1 MEKKKE
7 VSAVY
12 AVPLVFVIAVVPLV
26 AMIAVY
32 GTDIGENAWISG
44 SAFYDFFLYYKSQL
58 LMMFGL
64 VTAVIVVTAVYKK
77 CCINCQ
83 GRSCYAVF
91 IPLVVF
97 ALASTLSALL
107 STHRRD
113 AVFGGYEQF
122 EGLLVLLAYFFCFLL
137 TYLYAANK
145 EWINMLL
152 HGLLIGS
159 LIISTLGTLQTFG
172 IDYMTQ
178 KWMLPLLTIFL
189 SDVPDGF
196 QLRASFGSGVAY
208 STLYNPNYVGTYV
221 ALVLP
226 ICVFCAF
233 KEGKAGYRIV
243 AIVSSVFQIIMLF
256 GAGSLTGMI
265 GVVAATVMAAIFIFC
280 HIRKNRKLL
289 VLLSGGT
296 VLIFVLLVV
305 FSIKNG
311 IMQHFTES
319 SISSCNYTV
328 SSIETKKDRIVIAL
342 DNGHIVTAKTKEKGK
357 TYYLQW
363 LDKKGEE
370 VQTKGDYK
378 TGLTLRDKRYEEI
391 TFFAL
396 QKELERQ
403 GEKNTYDILR
413 IQVTDSVY
421 WDMLLLDGEWYY
433 INRIGKV
440 DNLRKVETCG
450 FEHHYDLA
458 TNRGYI
464 WSRTL
469 PLLKETI
476 VLGKGADNFVY
487 AFPNDDYVGKINCGF
502 EGQTVTK
509 PHNMY
514 MQIWVQDSMLA
525 CLAFIVLY
533 LVFAIRTFS
542 NCLMKGDKTKER
554 KLQIAIF
561 CGVTGYM
568 VAGLANDA
576 TICVTPIFWVLLGLG
591 LAVNEIAK
599 NKESVLDRGE

>member
-26 AMIAVY
+26 ALIAVY

-64 VTAVIVVTAVYKK
+64 VSAVIVGMAFYKK

-83 GRSCYAVF
+83 GSSCYAVF

-97 ALASTLSALL
+97 AVVSTCSALL
-107 STHRRD
+107 SEHRRD

-137 TYLYAANK
+137 TYLYATNR

-152 HGLLIGS
+152 HGLLVGS
-159 LIISTLGTLQTFG
+159 LIISMLGTLQTFG
-172 IDYMTQ
+172 VDYMTQ
-178 KWMLPLLTIFL
+178 KWILPLLTMFL

-226 ICVFCAF
+226 ISVFCAF
-233 KEGKAGYRIV
+233 KEEKIGYRIV
-243 AIVSSVFQIIMLF
+243 AIVSSAFQIIMLF
-256 GAGSLTGMI
+256 GAGSFTGMI
-265 GVVAATVMAAIFIFC
+265 GVVAATLMAVIFLFC
-280 HIRKNRKLL
+280 HIRKKRKLL
-289 VLLSGGT
+289 ISLSAGIVMLFVVLL
-296 VLIFVLLVV
+296 V
-305 FSIKNG
+305 FSIKTG
-311 IMQHFTES
+311 IMQRFTES

-328 SSIETKKDRIVIAL
+328 SSIETKKDRIVIVL
-342 DNGHIVTAKTKEKGK
+342 DNGYMVTAKTKEKGE
-357 TYYLQW
+357 TYLLQW
-363 LDKKGEE
+363 LDEKGEE
-370 VQTKGDYK
+370 VQTKGNYK
-378 TGLTLRDKRYEEI
+378 SGLTLCDNRCEGI
-391 TFFAL
+391 TL
-396 QKELERQ
+396 RGMKKELERQ

-413 IQVTDSVY
+413 LQVTDSVY

-433 INRIGKV
+433 INRIGKL

-450 FEHHYDLA
+450 FEHQYDLA

-502 EGQTVTK
+502 DAQTVTK

-514 MQIWVQDSMLA
+514 MQIWVQDGMPA
-525 CLAFIVLY
+525 CLAFVVLY

-542 NCLMKGDKTKER
+542 NCLMKGAGMPER
-554 KLQIAIF
+554 KLQIAVL
-561 CGVTGYM
+561 CGATGYM

-591 LAVNEIAK
+591 LAVNEMA
-599 NKESVLDRGE
+599 LDRSAK